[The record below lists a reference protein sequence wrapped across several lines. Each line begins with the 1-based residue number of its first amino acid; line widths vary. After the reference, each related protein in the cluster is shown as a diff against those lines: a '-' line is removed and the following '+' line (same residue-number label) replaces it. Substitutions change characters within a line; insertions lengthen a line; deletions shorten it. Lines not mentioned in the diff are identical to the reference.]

1 LSSFD
6 NTVLKKP
13 LVVVTGSDFAMSG
26 GSSKSRGK
34 KPADEPDEPDKL
46 PDELKLTTFGKK
58 LLISGFMD
66 LLLQVFPKRY
76 DSVDGNDIPYD
87 AQPWFLA
94 LTSQQVI
101 DDVFYVTGYKLKYAE
116 IDEVA
121 NNKSKKEHDAFG
133 KQHKMPE
140 YPEITFH
147 GSTLPSLRAIRQ
159 EGFDPNKSIRQK
171 YGQGAA
177 YVTKQGEI
185 AMQYAEPEDQEL
197 LDVLESFN
205 LSALELAEHNVFTL
219 QDVKNLKD
227 PENLYKKLGL
237 RYHKL
242 VEYVKGLSEDQ
253 PMQYILAGL
262 SHLGFMQ
269 GENQIPVGSQG
280 QKNFGVRPDGT
291 PHMTLRSPDWLIYC
305 LKDEAAFRPL
315 GILGFD
321 IPKQPSDFA
330 LVRHRYHPDAWARMK
345 TRFPGLVEHKQKLVA
360 ARNKQMQKKRAEH
373 RKALRKKA
381 WMAKVGTRPKSS
393 RTGKGL

>member
-1 LSSFD
+1 MSEGSAKSS
-6 NTVLKKP
+6 
-13 LVVVTGSDFAMSG
+13 
-26 GSSKSRGK
+26 GK
-34 KPADEPDEPDKL
+34 EQADEPDEPDKL
-46 PDELKLTTFGKK
+46 PDKLNLTTFGKK

-66 LLLQVFPKRY
+66 LLSQVFKRY

-101 DDVFYVTGYKLKYAE
+101 DDVFHVTGYKLKYAE

-140 YPEITFH
+140 YPDITFH

-159 EGFDPNKSIRQK
+159 EGFDPNKSIRK
-171 YGQGAA
+171 MWGEGA
-177 YVTKQGEI
+177 YVTEHGEI
-185 AMQYAEPEDQEL
+185 ALQYAEPDDQ
-197 LDVLESFN
+197 
-205 LSALELAEHNVFTL
+205 H
-219 QDVKNLKD
+219 
-227 PENLYKKLGL
+227 
-237 RYHKL
+237 
-242 VEYVKGLSEDQ
+242 
-253 PMQYILAGL
+253 MQYILVGL

-291 PHMTLRSPDWLIYC
+291 PQMTLRSPDWLIYC

-330 LVRHRYHPDAWARMK
+330 LVRNRYHPDAWASMK

-360 ARNKQMQKKRAEH
+360 AHNKQMEEMRAKH
-373 RKALRKKA
+373 RKA
-381 WMAKVGTRPKSS
+381 
-393 RTGKGL
+393 